1 MKYLLLLLVCL
12 GGGIAP
18 LMAQSMLK
26 VSLANRQPITVSV
39 DGRYFNKRGES
50 VTVGDLPSGRHMLR
64 VYITRRNDD
73 GNMVPSIVYE
83 GRIRTSFGLLT
94 DYVIDIQGYNPN
106 VVSTQR
112 TIGEAMQ
119 EMRQDQI
126 ATTDQRAN
134 NYDQRGQ
141 QYMNMDTLGMGQQGE
156 QQGNTALADSVV
168 PALPAGTPVASPIS
182 LSDDEASANKPMASS
197 APKNPKVTAIMKAL
211 KPLKTDTEK
220 LVKANEMVD
229 KIMLN
234 SYGVAQ
240 IMTCFVFE
248 SSKVEFAKH
257 AYNRVTDKGNFKS
270 VKAGLTMK
278 SYRQEIDKLMAAKKK

>member
-1 MKYLLLLLVCL
+1 MKYLLLLLVCM

-26 VSLANRQPITVSV
+26 VSLANRQPITLSV

-64 VYITRRNDD
+64 VYITRMNED

-106 VVSTQR
+106 VVSTQK

-119 EMRQDQI
+119 EMKQEQM
-126 ATTDQRAN
+126 ATTDQRAG

-141 QYMNMDTLGMGQQGE
+141 QYMNMDTLGMGQQVDE
-156 QQGNTALADSVV
+156 QKSASVADSVV
-168 PALPAGTPVASPIS
+168 PALPAGTPVASPVS
-182 LSDDEASANKPMASS
+182 LSEEETSVNKPKASN
-197 APKNPKVTAIMKAL
+197 APKNPKVAAIIKAL

-248 SSKVEFAKH
+248 ASKVEFAKH
-257 AYNRVTDKGNFKS
+257 AYSRVTDKGNFKS

-278 SYRQEIDKLMAAKKK
+278 SYRQEIDKIMASKK

>member
-1 MKYLLLLLVCL
+1 MKYLLLLIVCL
-12 GGGIAP
+12 GGSVAP

-26 VSLANRQPITVSV
+26 VSLANRQPITLSV

-64 VYITRRNDD
+64 VYITRRNED

-83 GRIRTSFGLLT
+83 GKVRTSFGLLT

-106 VVSTQR
+106 VVSTQK

-119 EMRQDQI
+119 ELNQDNGSPI
-126 ATTDQRAN
+126 DQRVS

-141 QYMNMDTLGMGQQGE
+141 QSLNLDTFGMSQQLGDQRDV
-156 QQGNTALADSVV
+156 AISDSIV
-168 PALPAGTPVASPIS
+168 PGLPAGTPVASPIS
-182 LSDDEASANKPMASS
+182 LSEEEQGKSKPKASPVA
-197 APKNPKVTAIMKAL
+197 KNPKVAAIIKAL

-229 KIMLN
+229 KITLN
-234 SYGVAQ
+234 SAGVAQ

-248 SSKVEFAKH
+248 ASKVEFAKH
-257 AYNRVTDKGNFKS
+257 AYARVTDKSNFKS
-270 VKAGLTMK
+270 VKTGLTMK
-278 SYRQEIDKLMAAKKK
+278 SYRQEIDKLVASPK